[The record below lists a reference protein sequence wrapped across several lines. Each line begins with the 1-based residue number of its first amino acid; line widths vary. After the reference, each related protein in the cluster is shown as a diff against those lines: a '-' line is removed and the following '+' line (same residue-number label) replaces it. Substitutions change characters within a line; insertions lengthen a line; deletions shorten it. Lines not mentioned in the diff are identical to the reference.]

1 MLQECVQGV
10 RRSWAGASLPWES
23 AGGCRQEADFTVI
36 CLPGE
41 AWVRL
46 RALLVRAGA
55 KLEYRLW
62 DRREWARSVRMGLK
76 LNVERLHHPE
86 ETLNPVKPWTFVVE
100 SRLA

>member
-10 RRSWAGASLPWES
+10 RRSWVGASLNRL
-23 AGGCRQEADFTVI
+23 GCRQEADFTVI

-41 AWVRL
+41 VWVRL
-46 RALLVRAGA
+46 SALLVKAGT
-55 KLEYRLW
+55 KLETDCGADANGL
-62 DRREWARSVRMGLK
+62 RSVRMGLK
-76 LNVERLHHPE
+76 LNIESLHHPE

>member
-1 MLQECVQGV
+1 MFEECVQGV
-10 RRSWAGASLPWES
+10 RRSWVGASLPWES
-23 AGGCRQEADFTVI
+23 AEGCRQEADFTVI

-46 RALLVRAGA
+46 SALLVRGGGQAGN
-55 KLEYRLW
+55 RLW
-62 DRREWARSVRMGLK
+62 GRREWATFVRMGLK
-76 LNVERLHHPE
+76 RNIESLHHPD